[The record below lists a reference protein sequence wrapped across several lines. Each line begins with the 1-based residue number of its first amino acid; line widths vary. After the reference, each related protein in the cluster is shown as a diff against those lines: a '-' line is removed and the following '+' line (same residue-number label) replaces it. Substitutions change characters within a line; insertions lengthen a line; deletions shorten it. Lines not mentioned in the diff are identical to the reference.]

1 MEKAMIELNTKL
13 SDCATLNDLIKLENK
28 FEEYTPLQYYV
39 MLKNEMIN
47 TVKTEDFRLHV
58 LELADVQK
66 DLKRYVLIDEQTRMV
81 NLLKEDLNEKI
92 DSKADDKFVQKQL
105 KKLEVLIENGVSISQ
120 LYREISGNPRHT
132 LNLLAK

>member
-1 MEKAMIELNTKL
+1 MEKAMIELNTKI

-39 MLKNEMIN
+39 MLKNEMTN

-105 KKLEVLIENGVSISQ
+105 KKLENGQ
-120 LYREISGNPRHT
+120 
-132 LNLLAK
+132 